1 MFKDWTWQKWVGK
14 LILLVVAAGE
24 LVIKELGVNIPLW
37 SIIVP
42 AATWVAQFILSLIPA
57 PQV

>member
-57 PQV
+57 PQA

>member
-14 LILLVVAAGE
+14 LILLAVAAGE

-57 PQV
+57 PPA